1 MHRPAIFCVGARF
14 FTGTGD
20 ISAGKANLRAF
31 EFCPSFCGFRPIPAH
46 DVAFPADGNPFVV
59 NCEII
64 FVNRGASPIGI
75 QVNEWGDPMVT
86 AVLIVRHGI
95 VCRVQK
101 QFCNVGLWQELLKRE
116 PVIEKA
122 DGIMPGSRAKERE
135 NRQVV
140 FRIGGGEHIQVIA
153 EIVTLPVGIPPYVT
167 VWLAI
172 AAVTLTVPDPFFQ
185 AVTGSFFPF
194 PGGSIDRGAIAGK
207 GEVQEIDQ
215 TVLDRA
221 VQEEHFKYVI
231 ESLAGC
237 YILWWMGAELREHV
251 FHGNFLH
258 GRGLFPFFVWFLRL
272 FLRRMDRIREII
284 FIRKPKTAKKI
295 IKSPNARGI
304 ANKETGKDGME
315 MVLLKVS
322 GPLGIGRELEFHG
335 KQDRAE
341 HIRGEPWCGSED
353 RIAVSHESVQLGE
366 VKCPEF
372 FHDIPSG
379 SRQGGSSIRIIFT
392 ELCQD
397 MFLVGGMSAR
407 IIRFQKIAPNQ
418 KVCSG
423 RAGTNYLVNQGAR
436 SAAFLSRFVNSF
448 LKKSG
453 GIYKNGVLEAA

>member
-20 ISAGKANLRAF
+20 ISTGKANLRAF
-31 EFCPSFCGFRPIPAH
+31 EFCSSFCGFRPIPAH

-101 QFCNVGLWQELLKRE
+101 QFCNVGLWQELLQRE

-185 AVTGSFFPF
+185 AVTGSFFSF

-221 VQEEHFKYVI
+221 VQEEYFKYVI

-258 GRGLFPFFVWFLRL
+258 GRSLFPFFVWFLGL

-284 FIRKPKTAKKI
+284 FIREP
-295 IKSPNARGI
+295 
-304 ANKETGKDGME
+304 
-315 MVLLKVS
+315 
-322 GPLGIGRELEFHG
+322 
-335 KQDRAE
+335 RAE

-436 SAAFLSRFVNSF
+436 SAAFLRRFVNSF
-448 LKKSG
+448 LKKVGEFIKIGSWKPHKIRLRDSES
-453 GIYKNGVLEAA
+453 IYDI